1 MPALRFSG
9 ALFLV
14 LAAVC
19 AIVPAARSAPR
30 TPIERPPAASP
41 PSTEGGPEM
50 RIAAVVND
58 EVISVFDLI
67 SRLRMVLL
75 SSNIPDTPE
84 ARQKVEAQVLRSLV
98 DEKLQLQEAKK
109 QNVVATDDEINTAL
123 GKIEKQNNMQPGQ
136 LNQLL
141 KSHGIDRSSL
151 ITQVTASIVWAKLV
165 RRKAAETVEISDD
178 EVDAALKRLKE
189 HANEPQSRIAEIFLA
204 VDNPSQ
210 DAEVRALAQK
220 LTDQMKQGARFS
232 AIAQQF
238 SQSATAAVGG
248 DLGWLRA
255 DQLPPDLAA
264 AVAPLKAGELSAPI
278 RSGGGYYLL
287 LVLERRNGATGS
299 GSGGGSQQ
307 SSDTAYDVVQVVFAL
322 SPQATEAMKRN
333 AAAEANSVRVG
344 AKNCA
349 DMLRIGK
356 EKASQ
361 MLSEGTVY
369 ASNITPQ
376 MRDLLNKMSP
386 GEASP
391 PILQRNGIG
400 VIMLCS
406 KQTQAQ
412 AQAAE
417 KTGDPTREEVFDTLL
432 RQKLDTVSRQYIRDL
447 HRAAYVDVRV

>member
-1 MPALRFSG
+1 MPALRLSG

-75 SSNIPDTPE
+75 SSNIPDTVD
-84 ARQKVEAQVLRSLV
+84 ARQKAEAQVLRSLV

-109 QNVVATDDEINTAL
+109 QNVVATDDEINSAL
-123 GKIEKQNNMQPGQ
+123 AKIEKQNNMQPGQ

-361 MLSEGTVY
+361 MSSEGTVY

-386 GEASP
+386 GEASQ

-406 KQTQAQ
+406 KQTQA
-412 AQAAE
+412 AE
-417 KTGDPTREEVFDTLL
+417 KTGDPSREEVFDTLL
-432 RQKLDTVSRQYIRDL
+432 RQKLDTVSRRYMRDL